1 MAICSSCGGSGIQRI
16 NDEQFRTCLIC
27 LGLGVVATTDIGTE
41 ARLEQPLNPAIN
53 AAASSVAAR

>member
-16 NDEQFRTCLIC
+16 NDERFRTCLAC
-27 LGLGVVATTDIGTE
+27 LGLGVEATTDIGTE
-41 ARLEQPLNPAIN
+41 PRLEQPLTPSIN